1 MLLSI
6 ASSINISSFTN
17 QTYQRRKILK
27 LNGKFTNLEA
37 QLTLHL
43 TCTGAIKMTSI
54 TPKNLTPKNRKFK
67 QSKNP
72 IQDQLNPPKYSRI
85 SALRQY
91 IKVNPPLWIATQ
103 LLPDQE
109 QSHTHPRLQPTAD
122 ASYLWFRHRIG
133 IDPESLWYLQDDLV
147 SAKVSL
153 GDKSQTLR
161 DGCRLHWGLGGDHA
175 FTKEPIPEG
184 LDGRRRRL
192 GSGLEWR
199 KGLAPAGGE

>member
-1 MLLSI
+1 MEGSFTFCICSSLKMKKQYERIKGSLKISNISLLSI

-91 IKVNPPLWIATQ
+91 IKVNPPL
-103 LLPDQE
+103 
-109 QSHTHPRLQPTAD
+109 
-122 ASYLWFRHRIG
+122 
-133 IDPESLWYLQDDLV
+133 
-147 SAKVSL
+147 
-153 GDKSQTLR
+153 
-161 DGCRLHWGLGGDHA
+161 
-175 FTKEPIPEG
+175 
-184 LDGRRRRL
+184 
-192 GSGLEWR
+192 
-199 KGLAPAGGE
+199 